1 MTYATDLKPLGP
13 VDTTVRKA
21 QATLDELWAQTDVET
36 RAYTGNMIALTVKR
50 HLGRVQEA
58 LAGLE
63 GRYAGRQIIG
73 VMDGT
78 DDLTVHAALVPQSGG
93 LYVERLTL
101 EASPEQ
107 LQGAILP
114 LIRPATVNHVWWG
127 ADSRPEGTLLAELT
141 EIADQVIVDSLTLD
155 VPPSRHYALADL
167 GWSRSAGWRE
177 ALAQLFDSPDAARQL
192 GRVTHLTVRHAG
204 RIVDPFAPDPA
215 KPDSC
220 GGQTS
225 LWTAQALAKMPY
237 RRGAVLNAGFAD
249 AQVTMG
255 QVEDGA
261 VRPPGAGAPLLVAYV
276 RAIALIPGDEVE
288 LDLKGPDGRSLAR
301 HRGEPLQRWRAQD
314 FVLVGKRRPPA
325 GWAHGVYAADY
336 RVWRGGKVALSRRIE
351 VRL

>member
-1 MTYATDLKPLGP
+1 MKTPVIAALATGLGLCATPVATGAPGSPALAFPLACEPGRTCEVQHYVDRDPGPATRDYRCGLQTYDGHTG
-13 VDTTVRKA
+13 VDIRLPDMAA
-21 QATLDELWAQTDVET
+21 QRRGVAVLA
-36 RAYTGNMIALTVKR
+36 AAA
-50 HLGRVQEA
+50 GRVARLRDGVQDISIRAPGAPSVANQECGNGVVIDHGGGWETQYCH
-58 LAGLE
+58 LARGSVSVKVGDAVAAGTPIARVGL
-63 GRYAGRQIIG
+63 
-73 VMDGT
+73 
-78 DDLTVHAALVPQSGG
+78 SG
-93 LYVERLTL
+93 
-101 EASPEQ
+101 
-107 LQGAILP
+107 
-114 LIRPATVNHVWWG
+114 N
-127 ADSRPEGTLLAELT
+127 T
-141 EIADQVIVDSLTLD
+141 EFPHL
-155 VPPSRHYALADL
+155 
-167 GWSRSAGWRE
+167 
-177 ALAQLFDSPDAARQL
+177 
-192 GRVTHLTVRHAG
+192 HLTVRHAG